1 MDTIRHCR
9 RFGFAL
15 IACASFASVHADCR
29 QPVPPT
35 KVPDAAV
42 ATEQEMVEAMRTLNR
57 YNADVVNYTKCLMF
71 EMREKRLS
79 PDVRAVKHNLATD
92 MYQSTAQK
100 FNEQVRLFK
109 ARSSEPLNAM
119 TSGR

>member
-57 YNADVVNYTKCLMF
+57 YNTDVVNYTKCLMF

-79 PDVRAVKHNLATD
+79 SDVRAVKHNLATD
-92 MYQSTAQK
+92 TYQSIAEK

-109 ARSSEPLNAM
+109 ARSQEPLNVM